1 MKKKLLSAVMLCALG
16 VVGCGEDDPVDP
28 PPAQAKL
35 DSQANILVFL
45 EGKSLVMEG
54 TNIPSHPNG
63 YNEDIDYGNATQCY
77 QRVTMTVA
85 AGNFTVNSIPGTVQN
100 SPGPTQPGG
109 TCNPQVPKNPLNFVS
124 SSVLMENVAADGSCF
139 DVTFNFPGGLVQEGR
154 GGFTADQKQLKLELF
169 FRGQATN
176 HRCAN
181 GAVGS
186 SGITLNG
193 NPFTGNAVQTYVI
206 Q

>member
-16 VVGCGEDDPVDP
+16 VVGCGEDDTTDP
-28 PPAQAKL
+28 PPAQPKL
-35 DSQANILVFL
+35 DSQANILAFL
-45 EGKSLVMEG
+45 DGKTLVMQG

-100 SPGPTQPGG
+100 SPGIGQPGG
-109 TCNPQVPKNPLNFVS
+109 TCNPQVAKNPLTFVS

-154 GGFTADQKQLKLELF
+154 GGFTSDQRQLRLELF

-186 SGITLNG
+186 SGVTLNG
-193 NPFTGNAVQTYVI
+193 ATFTGNAVQTYVI